1 MNPLLRELPAAAVVS
16 AVKANWA
23 EFYTHLGRAPGSEL
37 SVGPHLS
44 WLLTGV
50 PDPFLNVVFRTDLPS
65 DHPSEVVDEAL
76 RHFRSRHVARLSW
89 WVEGPGGITG
99 QHLMSRGLTF
109 NVGGSAMAAEVRSV
123 QDGAPT
129 LAGLEI
135 VLVEDR
141 TALDPW
147 IQVMRVGFG
156 LPEQANRQ
164 LLELFAAVALEPP
177 MHTYLAMLDGRPVA
191 TSQLFLGAGVA
202 GVYNVTCLPDARGR
216 GIGAAVTRTPLLEA
230 RRQGYDLSILQ
241 ASDLGYPVYRRLGFQ
256 DYGRLNTY
264 EFSSDDAGD
273 PSLT

>member
-1 MNPLLRELPAAAVVS
+1 MDRSLSELPAAAAVA

-23 EFYTHLGRAPGSEL
+23 EFYTHLGRAPGAEL

-50 PDPFLNVVFRTDLPS
+50 PDAFLNVVFRTDLPP
-65 DHPSEVVDEAL
+65 DDPGEIVDEAL
-76 RHFRSRHVARLSW
+76 GRFRSRHVARLSW
-89 WVEGPGGITG
+89 WVETPGGDQG
-99 QHLMSRGLTF
+99 QLLVSRGLTF
-109 NVGGSAMAAEVRSV
+109 NPGGTAMAADVRPIRADVPPATGLKIVPV
-123 QDGAPT
+123 QDRA
-129 LAGLEI
+129 
-135 VLVEDR
+135 
-141 TALDPW
+141 ALQPW

-156 LPEQANRQ
+156 LPELAQRR

-191 TSQLFLGAGVA
+191 TAQLFVGAGVA
-202 GVYNVTCLPDARGR
+202 GIYNVTCLPEARGR
-216 GIGAAVTRTPLLEA
+216 GIGTAVTRAALLEA

-264 EFSSDDAGD
+264 EFGSDAAGI
-273 PSLT
+273 PR